1 MPTLLVQGHH
11 YYDAPDLHTGT
22 EAMPTV
28 FVISDEWML
37 RAGVRAELREKGIK
51 ALGMESAEDVGR
63 AIANSE
69 FPQALV
75 IDGHANAA
83 SDPAVQELAVR
94 VPAVVIAPRTT
105 TISLGSAAKVLFRPV
120 QISEIV
126 ATVISLVKGENV

>member
-1 MPTLLVQGHH
+1 MPLVRDHH
-11 YYDAPDLHTGT
+11 YYDAPDLHAGT

-51 ALGMESAEDVGR
+51 ALGMESSEDVGR
-63 AIANSE
+63 ALANSE
-69 FPQALV
+69 SPQALV
-75 IDGHANAA
+75 IDGHAKAA
-83 SDPAVQELAVR
+83 SDPAVQQLAGR

-126 ATVISLVKGENV
+126 TAVLDLVTGRSP